1 MDFSTRN
8 DNFRMGQKISPT
20 EAGLKANA
28 KLSSVRFLGHIR
40 IYYSG
45 VFSGPDQFKREMRT
59 LIIAATQLRREKKHE
74 ESALGHCVGNGGIAG
89 VGADYAAAPHE

>member
-1 MDFSTRN
+1 
-8 DNFRMGQKISPT
+8 
-20 EAGLKANA
+20 
-28 KLSSVRFLGHIR
+28 
-40 IYYSG
+40 